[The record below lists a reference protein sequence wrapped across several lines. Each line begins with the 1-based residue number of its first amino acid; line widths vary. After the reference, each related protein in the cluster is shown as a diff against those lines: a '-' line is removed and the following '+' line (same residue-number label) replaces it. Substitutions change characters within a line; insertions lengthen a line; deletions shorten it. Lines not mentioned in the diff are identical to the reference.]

1 MTLKEIDMNT
11 PQLKV
16 PSNGADSLERVTEK
30 AHNLVESKDQ
40 VVSDFKALLSEGE
53 ALFRSATGSG
63 DQALA
68 AARDQ
73 FREQLAAAKA
83 RYCELQD
90 ATVQQARRAATA
102 TDEYVHGNPWSSI
115 AVAGGVGLLV
125 GMLVMNRRES

>member
-1 MTLKEIDMNT
+1 MSTIQSRVST
-11 PQLKV
+11 I
-16 PSNGADSLERVTEK
+16 GADGLERVTEK

-53 ALFRSATGSG
+53 ALFKSATGG
-63 DQALA
+63 GNEALA

-73 FREQLAAAKA
+73 FRQQLATAKA
-83 RYCELQD
+83 RYAELEA

-102 TDEYVHGNPWSSI
+102 TDEYVHVNPWTSI

-125 GMLVMNRRES
+125 GMLVMNRREG